1 MDKKNYFDNLTVS
14 SSPHLVTSL
23 DTQKTMMMV
32 MIAICPAFIMSV
44 VMFGVRALIL
54 TIVCVAC
61 SAFFEWAY
69 NKLMHKTQ
77 TVQDLSACVTGLILA
92 MNLPSS
98 FPFWMA
104 IIGCFTAVIITKAI
118 FGGLGKNIANPAIV
132 GRIVLLLSFTTEMTT
147 WPVTNFQNIDGTTGA
162 TALGVLG
169 EIAKGN
175 TEMALP
181 SNMDL
186 FLGNC
191 GGSMG
196 EVSAIAILI
205 GGLFLI
211 WKKIISPIIP
221 CAFIGTVFVF
231 ALIYY
236 AATGSDLGALNMAI
250 FHVCAGGVMF
260 GAFFCATDYVTSPIM
275 DKGKLIFGIGC
286 GAVTMIIRLW
296 CSYPEGVS
304 FAILFMNMM
313 TPLIDNYTID
323 KFYGGAKKN
332 EK

>member
-1 MDKKNYFDNLTVS
+1 MDKKYFDNLTVS
-14 SSPHLVTSL
+14 SSPHLVTPL
-23 DTQKTMMMV
+23 DTQKTMLMV
-32 MIAICPAFIMSV
+32 LIAMVPAFVMSIV
-44 VMFGVRALIL
+44 VFGVRPIIL
-54 TIVCVAC
+54 TAVCAVSA
-61 SAFFEWAY
+61 AFFEWAF
-69 NKLMHKTQ
+69 NALLKRPQ
-77 TVQDLSACVTGLILA
+77 TVSDLSACVTGVILA
-92 MNLPSS
+92 MNLPSN
-98 FPFWMA
+98 FPYWMA
-104 IIGCFTAVIITKAI
+104 IIGTFTAIVIVKGL

-132 GRIVLLLSFTTEMTT
+132 GRIVLLLSFTTDMTT
-147 WPVTNFQNIDGTTGA
+147 WPVTNFSNVDGTTGA

-205 GGLFLI
+205 GGIFLI

-236 AATGSDLGALNMAI
+236 GVTGGDMGALHMAI